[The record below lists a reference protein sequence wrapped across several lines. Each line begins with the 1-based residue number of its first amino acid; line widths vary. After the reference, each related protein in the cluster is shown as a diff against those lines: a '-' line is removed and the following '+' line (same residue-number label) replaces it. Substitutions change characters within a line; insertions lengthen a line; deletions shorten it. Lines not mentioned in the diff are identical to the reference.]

1 MLLSACCKLYEYLIF
16 LWQIPII
23 HTGKQP
29 SEDEAELLLQEV
41 EKYTLA
47 SHVFWGLWGII
58 SVSIQHIALSLSFT
72 SMRERFHGMC
82 FYLLQGYVNKIEFD
96 YMEYAR
102 QRFQQYWMRKQEL
115 LASSDKAPDNHVDG
129 YVVYDR

>member
-1 MLLSACCKLYEYLIF
+1 MGNNL
-16 LWQIPII
+16 
-23 HTGKQP
+23 GKHP
-29 SEDEAELLLQEV
+29 AL
-41 EKYTLA
+41 
-47 SHVFWGLWGII
+47 
-58 SVSIQHIALSLSFT
+58 ALSLSFT